1 LSGNT
6 CDCSENG
13 VVIVQNNSEKR
24 LRSDDSL
31 SAVFFDFFLQKTRIG
46 VWQTKKPKKNKKNM
60 EIYKKIML

>member
-1 LSGNT
+1 
-6 CDCSENG
+6 